1 LRIVSSSAQDARF
14 FKTVSMPVLM
24 TFAPFTGDIDV
35 MLLVHRDAL
44 DELLPPFP
52 QIVRQVIGALV
63 PGERYEEVQRDRH
76 GLRIS
81 DLADVSPSACLPS
94 WSLSPCALM
103 SSKIL
108 LVVVPCT
115 E

>member
-1 LRIVSSSAQDARF
+1 
-14 FKTVSMPVLM
+14 
-24 TFAPFTGDIDV
+24 

-44 DELLPPFP
+44 DEVLPPFP

-63 PGERYEEVQRDRH
+63 PGKRYEEVQRDRH

-103 SSKIL
+103 SATTYYSVHGTTTSKIFEDIKAHGL
-108 LVVVPCT
+108 SDQDGKHAEGLTSAKSEIRSP
-115 E
+115 